1 MKILIDMPPE
11 FETDYVADRFAE
23 FFDRV
28 KADMSI
34 CCGEYEKEIADM
46 LKKAFAESEPYA
58 PELTEGFDRTEDELE
73 R

>member
-1 MKILIDMPPE
+1 
-11 FETDYVADRFAE
+11 
-23 FFDRV
+23 
-28 KADMSI
+28 MSI

-46 LKKAFAESEPYA
+46 LKKAFTESEPYA